1 MKSISILA
9 FSSFSDIT
17 DNMKFRKVCT
27 ACFTRLNRRIAQLT
41 DGNST
46 GTGNTKT
53 EPENTSTTWLEDE
66 IETLKN
72 CLKNSGRNWAL
83 ISQKLNETKTPEQC
97 KKFFYNNRKKQQ
109 LDKLVTEYK
118 RVRYLSK
125 KQKTFKTISSQKITS
140 CFHEFFSKIFFSP
153 YKLETSLQLC
163 LQMKSQDLP
172 RRLARNPGI
181 YKTMPH
187 LPLPVAIPPFQK
199 EAQRMVP
206 LLVVT
211 AMPTTATSSK
221 RRRWSKLNSNLSPW
235 ILPFP
240 AEPPRYPTQPCL
252 LARYPKRK
260 KNMTAL
266 PL

>member
-1 MKSISILA
+1 M
-9 FSSFSDIT
+9 
-17 DNMKFRKVCT
+17 
-27 ACFTRLNRRIAQLT
+27 T

-125 KQKTFKTISSQKITS
+125 KQKIFKTISSQNIT

-163 LQMKSQDLP
+163 LLMKSQDLP

-240 AEPPRYPTQPCL
+240 EEPPRYPTQPCL

>member
-1 MKSISILA
+1 MLGMPSIMNFVSLYTLFIISTYIYFFREINFHFGFL
-9 FSSFSDIT
+9 FFFSDIT

-125 KQKTFKTISSQKITS
+125 KQKTFKTISSR
-140 CFHEFFSKIFFSP
+140 IFF
-153 YKLETSLQLC
+153 
-163 LQMKSQDLP
+163 
-172 RRLARNPGI
+172 
-181 YKTMPH
+181 
-187 LPLPVAIPPFQK
+187 
-199 EAQRMVP
+199 
-206 LLVVT
+206 
-211 AMPTTATSSK
+211 
-221 RRRWSKLNSNLSPW
+221 
-235 ILPFP
+235 
-240 AEPPRYPTQPCL
+240 
-252 LARYPKRK
+252 
-260 KNMTAL
+260 
-266 PL
+266 